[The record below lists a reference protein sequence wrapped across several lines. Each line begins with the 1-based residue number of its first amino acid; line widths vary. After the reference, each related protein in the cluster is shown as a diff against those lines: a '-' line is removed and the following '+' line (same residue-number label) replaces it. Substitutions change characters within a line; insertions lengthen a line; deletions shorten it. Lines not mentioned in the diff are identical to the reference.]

1 MSRDLRKYAN
11 QTNIGLILGGIILVL
26 VIGVGL
32 IYVFYGQ
39 NAAITGALCLIVG
52 LAPLLLIW
60 FMLLL
65 LEWITKR
72 ARNE

>member
-1 MSRDLRKYAN
+1 MSRDLRKYAS
-11 QTNIGLILGGIILVL
+11 QTNVRLISGGIILVL
-26 VIGVGL
+26 VVGVGL

-39 NAAITGALCLIVG
+39 NAALSGLLCLIVG
-52 LAPLLLIW
+52 LMPLLLIW

-72 ARNE
+72 ARIE